1 METSI
6 LELFS
11 KRHSFYDINNIIT
24 PDKKYITDVIK
35 KCLELYPSSFNTQSA
50 RLMLLLNGE
59 HQRFW
64 NLVEVKLL
72 NNSPK
77 DKAEAIKKRINSFAK
92 GYGTILFFD
101 DTDVVKELEKKMPLY
116 AENFKNWSNQS
127 NAILQFM
134 IWSAL
139 ADNNIGASMQ
149 HYNPLIDNVVKK
161 TFNVPENWEFI
172 AQMPFGGIAQA
183 PAPHIFE
190 NIESKLII
198 KS

>member
-1 METSI
+1 MTDI

-11 KRHSFYDINNIIT
+11 KRHSFYDINANL
-24 PDKKYITDVIK
+24 PAKKEHITDIIK
-35 KCLELYPSSFNTQSA
+35 KCLELYPSSFNTQGA
-50 RLMLLLNGE
+50 RLMLLFDNKHRE
-59 HQRFW
+59 FW
-64 NLVEVKLL
+64 ELVEKELL
-72 NNSPK
+72 KNAPK
-77 DKAEAIKKRINSFAK
+77 DKTESIKKRIESFMN

-101 DTDVVKELEKKMPLY
+101 DKDIVQQLEKKMPLY
-116 AENFKNWSNQS
+116 AENFGNWANQS

>member
-11 KRHSFYDINNIIT
+11 KRHSFYDINNNLK
-24 PDKKYITDVIK
+24 PNADYIANIIK

-50 RLMLLLNGE
+50 RLMLLLNGK
-59 HQRFW
+59 HKKFW
-64 NLVEVKLL
+64 DLVEDELL
-72 NNSPK
+72 KNSPK
-77 DKAEAIKKRINSFAK
+77 DKTEAIKKRIASFAK

-101 DTDVVKELEKKMPLY
+101 DTNVVRELEKKMPLY
-116 AENFKNWSNQS
+116 AENFKNWSHQS

-149 HYNPLIDNVVKK
+149 HYNPLIDNAIQKAFDIPK
-161 TFNVPENWEFI
+161 NWEFV
-172 AQMPFGGIAQA
+172 AQMPFGGIGISPTAHTFE
-183 PAPHIFE
+183 HIE
-190 NIESKLII
+190 EKLII
-198 KS
+198 QN